1 MAITPYNASALSQDP
16 NFFLPSALY
25 DPTLLN
31 FNAFY
36 YPQPTQPT
44 ASFIHMQPRTK
55 LEPRKRA
62 AAARRAA
69 ESGPPPGTR
78 IKTLPDGNRV
88 SVTGP
93 LPPTQRF
100 RGKAPISGT
109 FGSGTS
115 AMPADESGITP
126 PNDYSDITATPEQ
139 VANLDAMRARR
150 RLLDRESAEQAK
162 ATRLRRE
169 REAQERLAV
178 GERARDRERTRPGR
192 EAALSMR
199 ALYGASP
206 ALAQGTLAAR
216 SALPGSTVQS
226 LSPLVRGITE
236 GAADASAAASRRY
249 GENIARIYAEEAAR
263 LADIEA
269 MRNILSPSSP
279 ENRAVAAAA
288 DRVRAAESAM
298 ARGRMEDADREIASL
313 QARPT
318 GMMGNLGTAIPSI
331 MYKLYKSR

>member
-1 MAITPYNASALSQDP
+1 MAISPYNANPYSQDP
-16 NFFLPSALY
+16 NSFLPSYLLT
-25 DPTLLN
+25 DPN
-31 FNAFY
+31 FLAGFQSFLAQQQ
-36 YPQPTQPT
+36 PQQTPP
-44 ASFIHMQPRTK
+44 SYIGLQPRTRK
-55 LEPRKRA
+55 EPRKRA
-62 AAARRAA
+62 RAAARLAPPAA
-69 ESGPPPGTR
+69 R
-78 IKTLPDGNRV
+78 IETLPDGNRV

-109 FGSGTS
+109 FGN
-115 AMPADESGITP
+115 PADQPSEQLIGEHL
-126 PNDYSDITATPEQ
+126 PNYFDITATPEQ
-139 VANLDAMRARR
+139 VASLDAMRARR
-150 RLLDRESAEQAK
+150 RLLDQESAEQAK
-162 ATRLRRE
+162 ATRLRQE

-216 SALPGSTVQS
+216 SALPGSTVES

-249 GENIARIYAEEAAR
+249 GERISQIDAEEAAR